1 MGCITLRRLTKTVAN
16 PKHDGR
22 ARYGIEAIKAFEEG
36 TLCTLEQGDESDRVG
51 YVFYAGST
59 HLISLAL
66 CADIALN
73 IRTPEEVLALID
85 ELNTAL
91 TQLKEGN
98 FRCGG
103 YCYPITVALHQV
115 ADACKQVTN
124 TEDTV

>member
-1 MGCITLRRLTKTVAN
+1 MNQIDVSPEGVEARRERLREYAVKETAR
-16 PKHDGR
+16 R
-22 ARYGIEAIKAFEEG
+22 ALLSSAK
-36 TLCTLEQGDESDRVG
+36 
-51 YVFYAGST
+51 
-59 HLISLAL
+59 
-66 CADIALN
+66 ADIALN

-103 YCYPITVALHQV
+103 YCYAITVALHQV